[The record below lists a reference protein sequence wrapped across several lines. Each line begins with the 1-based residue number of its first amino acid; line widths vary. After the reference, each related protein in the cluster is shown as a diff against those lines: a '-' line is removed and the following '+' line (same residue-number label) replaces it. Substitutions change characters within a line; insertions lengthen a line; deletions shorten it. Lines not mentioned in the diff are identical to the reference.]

1 MLTLPCVKQIAGGT
15 LLYSEGGSAQSS
27 VTTSRDGMR
36 GGWEAQAGGDMCVC

>member
-27 VTTSRDGMR
+27 VMTSRDGMR